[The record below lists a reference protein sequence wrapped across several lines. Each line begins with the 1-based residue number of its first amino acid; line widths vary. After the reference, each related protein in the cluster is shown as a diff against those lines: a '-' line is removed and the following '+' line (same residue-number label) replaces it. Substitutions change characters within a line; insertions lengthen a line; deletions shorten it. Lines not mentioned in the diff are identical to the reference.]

1 MNLFVPGL
9 VGRRQLGQVGVDKT
23 VLAQRYAGFSESDDF
38 VHRPYGAA
46 LFKLDSLPR
55 CDLTRVRGNYFHS
68 AMTAS
73 ESEMLQ
79 RRHDAFGGAGAA
91 ITVPK
96 QRRIVRMAMDYLAHR
111 GLLDAPCR
119 FDVVAID
126 FEGGYPRIEVYTNA
140 FTA

>member
-1 MNLFVPGL
+1 MPGDDRQVL
-9 VGRRQLGQVGVDKT
+9 GRMGEDLACAELGRRGYA
-23 VLAQRYAGFSESDDF
+23 VLARRHRTRHGEIDIIARDGTTTVF
-38 VHRPYGAA
+38 VEVKA
-46 LFKLDSLPR
+46 
-55 CDLTRVRGNYFHS
+55 
-68 AMTAS
+68 
-73 ESEMLQ
+73 

-126 FEGGYPRIEVYTNA
+126 FEGGRPRIEVYTNA